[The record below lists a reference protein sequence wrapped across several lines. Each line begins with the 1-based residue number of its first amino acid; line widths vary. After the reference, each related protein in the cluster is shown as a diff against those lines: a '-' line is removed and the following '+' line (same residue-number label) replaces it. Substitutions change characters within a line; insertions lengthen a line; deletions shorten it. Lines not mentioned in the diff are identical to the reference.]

1 MKKLSGRKINEN
13 TMRALIGK
21 ALDNPKIIDSLFVTL
36 YDSNSESFLKMF
48 KNEQNCHTEVGKTP
62 RK

>member
-1 MKKLSGRKINEN
+1 
-13 TMRALIGK
+13 MRALIGK
-21 ALDNPKIIDSLFVTL
+21 AFDTSKIMDSLFVTL
-36 YDSNSESFLKMF
+36 YDSNPELFLKMF